1 MIVIF
6 VFDINC
12 LQKLFSTADIKR
24 CTPIILR
31 GPPWLSAGA
40 VLVKPSKKP
49 PWGYHGYFKDPY
61 GNLWE
66 ISPTTH
72 TFGLVTRTMACCKD
86 PITAKKSRV
95 TVDTKRISLI
105 AVLLVVGV
113 SWGATI
119 PLAKVAVSSGHSPLG
134 ITFWEQVIVTVVM
147 GFVLVSR
154 SIIFRRRLRV
164 PLDRISIV
172 YYIAIAALGAVLPN
186 LFSYW
191 AMSQLPAG
199 IMAIIVASVPMF
211 ALAIAI
217 AMSIESFV
225 PYRILGVCLGCAA
238 VILLVAPDA
247 SLPDPEKA
255 IFVLVGLVAPFC
267 YGLEGNYIARYTP
280 PAVDPI
286 VTLFSAA
293 IIGALVTAPLSLA
306 TGVWIDM
313 TGSFNSAE
321 QAIVALSVIHA
332 AAYTSYIWLVGKAG
346 PVFSSQVAYI
356 VTVSA
361 MFMSAIFLG
370 EAYFPYTFVSLALM
384 IAGLILVQ
392 PPIKSK
398 NLILK

>member
-1 MIVIF
+1 MTKYVP
-6 VFDINC
+6 
-12 LQKLFSTADIKR
+12 IKS
-24 CTPIILR
+24 C
-31 GPPWLSAGA
+31 
-40 VLVKPSKKP
+40 
-49 PWGYHGYFKDPY
+49 
-61 GNLWE
+61 
-66 ISPTTH
+66 
-72 TFGLVTRTMACCKD
+72 VTEE
-86 PITAKKSRV
+86 
-95 TVDTKRISLI
+95 TKRRILI
-105 AVLLVVGV
+105 VVLLVIGI

-119 PLAKVAVSSGHSPLG
+119 PLAKIAVSSGHAPLG
-134 ITFWEQVIVTVVM
+134 ITFWEQVIVTVVL
-147 GFVLVSR
+147 GLLLIAR
-154 SIIFRRRLRV
+154 SLIFRCRLRI
-164 PLDRISIV
+164 PLDRASII
-172 YYIAIAALGAVLPN
+172 YYTTIAAIGAVFPN

-217 AMSIESFV
+217 AASIEAFV

-238 VILLVAPDA
+238 VILLVAPDT

-267 YGLEGNYIARYTP
+267 YGLEGNYIARFTP

-286 VTLFSAA
+286 VTLFCAA
-293 IIGALVTAPLSLA
+293 IIGALVTAPLSLI

-313 TGSFNSAE
+313 PGAFTSPE

-332 AAYTSYIWLVGKAG
+332 AAYTGYIWLVGKAG

-361 MFMSAIFLG
+361 MFLSAIFLG
-370 EAYFPYTFVSLALM
+370 EAYSPYTFASLTLM
-384 IAGLILVQ
+384 LVGMMLVQ

-398 NLILK
+398 TLISK